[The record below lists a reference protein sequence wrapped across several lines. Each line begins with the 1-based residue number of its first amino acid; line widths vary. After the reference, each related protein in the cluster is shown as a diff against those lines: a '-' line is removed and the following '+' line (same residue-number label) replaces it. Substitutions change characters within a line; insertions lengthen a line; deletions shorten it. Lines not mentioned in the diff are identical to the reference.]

1 MHADERCGSLLLPMV
16 EKPPTPKAAPH
27 AAFGRLVSDK
37 LDRMRLSN
45 PKAAKA
51 VGVTPEMIRRYRDG
65 LVMPRDRALEKL
77 AKLLG
82 VPVGELRYGTGTATK
97 AHPMPLERLTPDER
111 FMLEEFRQLPDYA
124 QKAARARIIELLE
137 EFGPPGA
144 KNPFGK
150 GGTQ

>member
-1 MHADERCGSLLLPMV
+1 MV
-16 EKPPTPKAAPH
+16 EKRPSLQAPPH
-27 AAFGRLVSDK
+27 EAFGRLVSAK
-37 LDRMRLSN
+37 LDRMGLSN

-77 AKLLG
+77 AKLIG
-82 VPVGELRYGTGTATK
+82 VPVSELRYGKGTGSK
-97 AHPMPLERLTPDER
+97 SYPLPLEKLTPEER

-137 EFGPPGA
+137 EFGKPGA
-144 KNPFGK
+144 RNPFGK

>member
-1 MHADERCGSLLLPMV
+1 MV
-16 EKPPTPKAAPH
+16 EKRPSPKAVPH
-27 AAFGRLVSDK
+27 EAFGRLVSDK

-82 VPVGELRYGTGTATK
+82 VPVGELRYGK
-97 AHPMPLERLTPDER
+97 AAPGKPQPMPLERLTPDER

-137 EFGPPGA
+137 EFGPPGT